1 MKNRPFLSRL
11 GFALSGLGTALKAER
26 SFRAQAVVALAAL
39 AALVA
44 LRPAPVW
51 WALVAL
57 VAALVL
63 AAELVNTAVEHL
75 ADHLHAERHPTIK
88 LVKDCLAAAVL
99 VASLGALAVAG
110 ALIYDLLR

>member
-1 MKNRPFLSRL
+1 MKNRPFFSRL
-11 GFALSGLGTALKAER
+11 GFAVSGLGSALKAER
-26 SFRAQAVVALAAL
+26 SFRTQALAAL

-44 LRPAPVW
+44 LIVLRPAPIW

-57 VAALVL
+57 AAALVL

-75 ADHLHAERHPTIK
+75 ADHLHADRHPTIK

-99 VASLGALAVAG
+99 IASLGALAVAS
-110 ALIYDLLR
+110 ALIFDLVR